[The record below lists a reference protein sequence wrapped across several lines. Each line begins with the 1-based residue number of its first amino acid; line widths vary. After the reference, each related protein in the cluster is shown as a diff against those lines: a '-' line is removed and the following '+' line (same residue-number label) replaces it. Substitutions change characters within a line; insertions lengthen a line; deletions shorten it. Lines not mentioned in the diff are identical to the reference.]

1 MKTTVKAI
9 LIAVISGLI
18 VHSLTTNEPTT
29 VINNY
34 LIIIRM

>member
-9 LIAVISGLI
+9 ISGLI